1 MHGRPRKAPT
11 SEEEKALA
19 LKAAKLRP
27 SNLTSSIFITTKCDS
42 SIYIYILVYIYTK
55 EALDVNAKLLE
66 ANPEYL
72 TAWNYKKFDV
82 EHILSHLETD
92 TEIDPDSIKS
102 IYSEELRVMECALA
116 RNYRSYGAW
125 YHRKWVLSKGHS
137 SIHQELQLLGVFLKK
152 DSRNF
157 HVWNYQRFIAALKNR
172 SDEEKLHFTTDL
184 INKILSNYSSWHN
197 QKAQGSFSKEK
208 VLTAEYDLVHQA
220 LFTNPDDQSGWFYHL
235 WLIEQTV
242 KVENPLLVLPA
253 NGFLDTC
260 ASSPITGFHLN
271 SGIIPVILY
280 FNEAVEGVGSSTI
293 TVQSIHNKNKDL
305 IWSPLSTNNSGS
317 SQAWVTHL
325 TFHKRI
331 SILYKLTHAEM
342 ISWGDENFHTGE
354 THLQEP
360 TQIKNFDQLRNSEVN
375 ESTASKWSAET
386 IVNEIAF
393 FRELLSEIN
402 WYLYCLSNV
411 PLFSSAGYCN
421 KIGKLTLARLLT
433 TNDAMM
439 SYDKTPETCK
449 MVHYEEVKEL
459 YSDLMTLDPPHSQ
472 YYKDEYSLVVL
483 KQLTS
488 SPESLL
494 RHCCHYRDSASS
506 GTNNYICLRLNNLSL
521 SHIRSIEK
529 LLWAQMLDL
538 SHNQLSSI
546 EGLQAMQL
554 LSYLNLSNN
563 KMGSFSA
570 LEPLKL
576 LKSLK
581 VLDISYNEI
590 GAHAVDTRRYL
601 CSSPLFHIVGSDW
614 NFGEFVI
621 SGVNVTNYWEAFAI
635 FKDSKLTQ
643 LDIIGNV
650 VAEEEFKLFLVKI
663 LPALNWLDGV
673 ELH

>member
-11 SEEEKALA
+11 REEEKVLA
-19 LKAAKLRP
+19 PKAAKLRP
-27 SNLTSSIFITTKCDS
+27 LQSHFLHFHHNK
-42 SIYIYILVYIYTK
+42 IL
-55 EALDVNAKLLE
+55 
-66 ANPEYL
+66 
-72 TAWNYKKFDV
+72 
-82 EHILSHLETD
+82 
-92 TEIDPDSIKS
+92 
-102 IYSEELRVMECALA
+102 ALA
-116 RNYRSYGAW
+116 KNYRCYGVW

-137 SIHQELQLLGVFLKK
+137 FVDQKLQLLGVFLKK

-157 HVWNYQRFIAALKNR
+157 HAWNYRRFVAALKNR
-172 SDEEKLHFTTDL
+172 SDEEELHFTTDL
-184 INKILSNYSSWHN
+184 INENFSNYSSWHN
-197 QKAQGSFSKEK
+197 CSVILSHLLEKRAQGSFSKEK
-208 VLTAEYDLVHQA
+208 VLTEEYDLIHQA

-235 WLIEQTV
+235 WLLEQTV
-242 KVENPLLVLPA
+242 KVENPLLVLP
-253 NGFLDTC
+253 G
-260 ASSPITGFHLN
+260 HL
-271 SGIIPVILY
+271 VVLILMY
-280 FNEAVEGVGSSTI
+280 QQMVSWILLKFPSLGNLLIQPHGSQHAEMES
-293 TVQSIHNKNKDL
+293 
-305 IWSPLSTNNSGS
+305 
-317 SQAWVTHL
+317 
-325 TFHKRI
+325 
-331 SILYKLTHAEM
+331 AEM

-360 TQIKNFDQLRNSEVN
+360 TQIKNFNQLRNSEVN

-386 IVNEIAF
+386 IVNEIAL

-402 WYLYCLSNV
+402 WYLM
-411 PLFSSAGYCN
+411 
-421 KIGKLTLARLLT
+421 LARLLT
-433 TNDAMM
+433 THDAMM

-449 MVHYEEVKEL
+449 MVHSEEVKEL

-488 SPESLL
+488 SPESLP

-554 LSYLNLSNN
+554 LSCLNLSNN
-563 KMGSFSA
+563 KMRSFSA
-570 LEPLKL
+570 PEPLKL

-590 GAHAVDTRRYL
+590 GAHAVDTR
-601 CSSPLFHIVGSDW
+601 
-614 NFGEFVI
+614 
-621 SGVNVTNYWEAFAI
+621 SGVNVTNYWEVFAI

-663 LPALNWLDGV
+663 LPELNWLDGV